1 MVNEYTY
8 SIRDENNNLTP
19 RKINGINKVGLITLI
34 RKEVGRFVSVY
45 TQTIVAP
52 VITTLLFYAVFALAF
67 GGVART
73 IGDLPYLEFL
83 APGLVMMTMVQNAF
97 ANTSSSMVI
106 AKVSG
111 SIVDILMPP
120 LSAGELYVGYIVGG
134 ILRGLSVGIAVA
146 IVVEIFVGLH
156 IHSLFHILVF
166 AVLGNMLLAS
176 IGLAAG
182 IWSQKFDHIAA
193 VTNFLV
199 TPLTFLSGTFYSI
212 TQLPTVW
219 HNFALYNP
227 FFYMID
233 GFRYGFIGHADGNV
247 NIGMATLLAA
257 NIAIAVLILWMLKSG
272 YKMKS

>member
-1 MVNEYTY
+1 MTENTY
-8 SIRDENNNLTP
+8 SFTNKKGELTP
-19 RKINGINKVGLITLI
+19 RKIKGMNKVGLFTLVQ
-34 RKEVGRFVSVY
+34 KEVGRFVNVY
-45 TQTIVAP
+45 TQTVVAP

-67 GGVART
+67 GGITRT

-83 APGLVMMTMVQNAF
+83 VPGLVMMTMVQNAF

-106 AKVSG
+106 GKVAG
-111 SIVDILMPP
+111 SIVDIIMPP
-120 LSAGELYVGYIVGG
+120 LSPLEMYLGYVIGG
-134 ILRGLSVGIAVA
+134 ILRGLIVGVVVA
-146 IVVEIFVGLH
+146 IFVALFVGLN
-156 IHSLFHILVF
+156 IHSVLHIIGF
-166 AVLGNMLLAS
+166 AILGNMLLAS

-212 TQLPTVW
+212 TQLPEFW
-219 HNFALYNP
+219 KGLALYNP

-247 NIGMATLLAA
+247 TTGLFVLLIANVMITALTLR
-257 NIAIAVLILWMLKSG
+257 MLKTG

>member
-1 MVNEYTY
+1 MSDAKINQ
-8 SIRDENNNLTP
+8 DPLAP
-19 RKINGINKVGLITLI
+19 RKIKGMNRVGLQTLI
-34 RKEVGRFVSVY
+34 EKEVGRFINVY

-67 GGVART
+67 GGITRT
-73 IGDLPYLEFL
+73 IGDTPYLVFL

-106 AKVSG
+106 AKVQG
-111 SIVDILMPP
+111 NIVDVLMPP
-120 LSAGELYVGYIVGG
+120 LSAGELYWGYVIGG
-134 ILRGLSVGIAVA
+134 IFRGLCVGVVVGI
-146 IVVEIFVGLH
+146 VVHLFVGMQ
-156 IHSLFHILVF
+156 IHSLFHIIAF
-166 AVLGNMLLAS
+166 AILGNMMLAS

-212 TQLPTVW
+212 SQLPGIW
-219 HNFALYNP
+219 QEIALYNP

-247 NIGMATLLAA
+247 TIGLLLLLAV
-257 NIAIAVLILWMLKSG
+257 NILLALLTLWMLRSG
-272 YKMKS
+272 YKIKT